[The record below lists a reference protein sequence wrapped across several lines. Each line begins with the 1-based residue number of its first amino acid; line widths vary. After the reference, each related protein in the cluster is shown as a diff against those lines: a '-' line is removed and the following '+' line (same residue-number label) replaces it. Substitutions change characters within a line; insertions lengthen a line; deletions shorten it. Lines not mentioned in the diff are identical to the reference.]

1 MRHPKLSL
9 PSGVMAQVLL
19 CPAASGEAPWPQRGT
34 HCSVETQLG
43 PVRAAVGW
51 HSSPLSSCC
60 DPQSCPGLAEVQAV
74 CGGLYF
80 IQSVP
85 PFRLFSPLQI
95 EHCHAECVT
104 DTQVCGARFCDPEGN
119 SFAVTGYDLS
129 EIYCYGRA

>member
-1 MRHPKLSL
+1 M
-9 PSGVMAQVLL
+9 
-19 CPAASGEAPWPQRGT
+19 
-34 HCSVETQLG
+34 
-43 PVRAAVGW
+43 GW

-60 DPQSCPGLAEVQAV
+60 DPQSCPGLVEVQAG

-85 PFRLFSPLQI
+85 LFWLFSLLQI

-129 EIYCYGRA
+129 EIYCYGQA